1 MERNSMNLKSMSID
15 QLVALREQVSET
27 LGARVTDQRRALEAE
42 LSKLTRFQAGS
53 ASSKSGSRRGAKAPV
68 APKYRNPENPSETWA
83 GRGLRPRWLSAAIK
97 MGKKVDDFLIPSVV
111 TPPPKVT
118 PRKKMA
124 RAAM

>member
-1 MERNSMNLKSMSID
+1 MSID
-15 QLVALREQVSET
+15 QLVALREQVNET

-42 LSKLTRFQAGS
+42 LSKLNRFQGGSAGS
-53 ASSKSGSRRGAKAPV
+53 KLGARRGAKAPV

-97 MGKKVDDFLIPSVV
+97 MGKKVDDFLIPSVAM
-111 TPPPKVT
+111 PPPKAV
-118 PRKKMA
+118 PRRKMA